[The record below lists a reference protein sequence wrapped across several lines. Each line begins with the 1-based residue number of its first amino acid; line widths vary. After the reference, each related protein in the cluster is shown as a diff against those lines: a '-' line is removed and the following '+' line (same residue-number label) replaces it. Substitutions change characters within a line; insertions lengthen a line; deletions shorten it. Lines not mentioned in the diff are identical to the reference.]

1 MDHTGRRRRIVAAA
15 LIGLLLLL
23 LLLVAAFPWGWLRPL
38 VEREASRRFGR
49 PVTIGSVERTDYFG
63 FRPLIAVR
71 DLRIPQADWAGPGD
85 FVKIDRLQFRLPIW
99 TMLRGGVRPQDI
111 VASGVALSFARDKAG
126 RTNWQSPDASEAKGG
141 EQDSGTDMG
150 TLTVRDAVIRYADAK
165 RDRTARFTLTADPVT
180 GLRAQGT
187 GTVAGAPVRLAL
199 SGPAPTSGQ
208 PWPFTARIEGD
219 RLAMTATGRMDRP
232 LDPARMDIAVTAR
245 GDDLKRIDT
254 VIEAGLFHTR
264 PVTLKARVRHDPDRW
279 VVTGLTGTIGRSD
292 LTGHVTVDKVDGRSK
307 IDGAFTSKAFD
318 FNDLTSAKGRA
329 EAAALE
335 ARIGPRL
342 VPNTRIDIG
351 KIDSTDGR
359 LAFKVGRIVGSSSP
373 PVEGLAGV
381 LTLDH
386 RLLTL
391 APLRLDLAQGRIT
404 GRAVVDQR
412 RGQPAPTLT
421 LDLNLAGG
429 DVGAFAAGGAFTGKL
444 AARVRLTGTG
454 ETIRAAVGRSSGTIG
469 FTVRQGQ
476 LPARYAAALGF
487 DAGRALLAGSDDHSA
502 LRCLVTRLTMQGG
515 TARPDPLVIDTAVS
529 QLRGDGTI
537 HFPDERL
544 ALTLHG
550 APKGSALLRIPGQAY
565 LRGTIQ
571 NPQLTVP
578 PEVRSA
584 GNILKAIG
592 RKITGHNGPTAT
604 DADCA
609 SLSARALR

>member
-1 MDHTGRRRRIVAAA
+1 MDHIGRRRRIVAAA

-38 VEREASRRFGR
+38 VEREASQRFGR

-63 FRPLIAVR
+63 FRPVIAVR

-85 FVKIDRLQFRLPIW
+85 FVRINRLQFRLPIW
-99 TMLRGGVRPQDI
+99 SLLKGGVRPQDI
-111 VASGVALSFARDKAG
+111 VASGVHLSFARDKAG
-126 RTNWQSPDASEAKGG
+126 RTNWQSPDDRGDAG
-141 EQDSGTDMG
+141 EGNADTDLG

-165 RDRTARFTLTADPVT
+165 RDRSALLNLTADPNT
-180 GLRAQGT
+180 GLRAEGT

-199 SGPAPTSGQ
+199 AGPAPSSGR
-208 PWPFTARIEGD
+208 PWPFTARIAGD
-219 RLAMTATGRMDRP
+219 RLSMSARGRMDRP
-232 LDPARMDIAVTAR
+232 LDPARMTIDVTAR

-264 PVTLKARVRHDPDRW
+264 PVTLKARVRHDPNRW
-279 VVTGLTGTIGRSD
+279 AVTGLTGTIGRSD
-292 LTGHVTVDKVDGRSK
+292 LTGHVTVDKVEGRSK
-307 IDGAFTSKAFD
+307 IDGAFTSRAFD

-329 EAAALE
+329 EAAALA

-342 VPNTRIDIG
+342 VPDTRIDIG
-351 KIDSTDGR
+351 KIDLTDGR
-359 LAFKVGRIVGSSSP
+359 LAFKVGRIIGSSSP

-421 LDLNLAGG
+421 LDLRLAGG
-429 DVGAFAAGGAFTGKL
+429 DVGAFAAGGDFTGKL

-502 LRCLVTRLTMQGG
+502 LRCLVTRLAVRDGV
-515 TARPDPLVIDTAVS
+515 ARPDPLVIDTAVS
-529 QLRGDGTI
+529 QLRGQGTI

-544 ALTLHG
+544 TLTLHG

-571 NPQLTVP
+571 SPQLSVP

-592 RKITGHNGPTAT
+592 RKITGHSGPTAT

-609 SLSARALR
+609 GLSARALR